1 MAKTLPFIHI
11 KAAKFPVLPGEDEEL
26 VNPGTYGKALAQY
39 LEVRLKEKAYEV
51 PFICCEDWGWW
62 VEIKGL
68 PFATGVC
75 VYATSDLPENHELCI
90 AVAPTPG
97 SRWSWRRFRPIDT
110 TPYVTK
116 LLADLTAVFTS
127 DPEVEVLGFPED
139 SPLSEPPP
147 PEDGPE
153 Q

>member
-11 KAAKFPVLPGEDEEL
+11 KAAKFPILPGEDEEL

-39 LEVRLKEKAYEV
+39 LEARLKEKAYEV

-62 VEIKGL
+62 VEIKGH

-75 VYATSDLPENHELCI
+75 VYGTSDLAETHELCI
-90 AVAPTPG
+90 AVAPAPR

-110 TPYVTK
+110 TPHVTK
-116 LLADLTAVFTS
+116 LFADLTAVFTS

-139 SPLSEPPP
+139 YPLSEPLAS
-147 PEDGPE
+147 EDGPE